1 MSLFL
6 SSREIKRFGWLGFQL
21 NKININQDGVSMKKM
36 SLPLVTATAAAI
48 FAGSFSGAV
57 FAEGKTV
64 GVSWKVFQE
73 ERWKRDEA
81 VIKEI
86 VEAAGNTY
94 ISADAQGSAAK
105 QLTDVESL
113 ISQGADVLLIVP
125 FDSEAILP
133 AVEQASAEGI
143 PMIAYDVQ
151 IEHPDSLY
159 VTFDNVGVGRLMAKT
174 MLESGQT
181 SGNFAFI
188 KGDPGDPNATFLYN
202 GIMEVLQP
210 NIDSGDIKN
219 VCDVFTDGWKPEN
232 AQRNMEQCLT
242 SQDNNVDAV
251 ISENDGMAGGA
262 VAALEAQGMAGSVPV
277 TGQDGDLAAINRV
290 ARGTQ
295 LVSVW
300 KDSRALGKVAAD
312 AALMLADGKSM
323 TDIPGTAPFSDGK
336 RGVEVTSIL
345 LAPTPITTTNISAVI
360 DAGWISKEKACE
372 GAQDGVD
379 GC

>member
-1 MSLFL
+1 M
-6 SSREIKRFGWLGFQL
+6 KRFATTLL
-21 NKININQDGVSMKKM
+21 SAAVM
-36 SLPLVTATAAAI
+36 SVAFTGT
-48 FAGSFSGAV
+48 V
-57 FAEGKTV
+57 MAEGKTV

-86 VEAAGNTY
+86 VEANGDKY
-94 ISADAQGSAAK
+94 ISADAQGSAGK

-113 ISQGADVLLIVP
+113 ISQGADVIMIVP

-151 IEHPDSLY
+151 IEHPDALY

-174 MLESGQT
+174 MLESGKT
-181 SGNFAFI
+181 EGNFAFI
-188 KGDPGDPNATFLYN
+188 KGDQGDPNATFLFE
-202 GIMEVLQP
+202 GIMEVLKE
-210 NIDSGDIKN
+210 NMDAGKINN
-219 VCDVFTDGWKPEN
+219 VCEVFTDGWKPEN

-242 SQDNNVDAV
+242 SQDNKIDAV
-251 ISENDGMAGGA
+251 VSQNDGMAGGA

-277 TGQDGDLAAINRV
+277 TGQDGDLAALNRV

-300 KDSRALGKVAAD
+300 KDSRALGKVAAE
-312 AALMLADGKSM
+312 AALMLADGKGLA
-323 TDIPGTAPFSDGK
+323 DIPGTAPFSGGK

-345 LAPTPITTTNISAVI
+345 LEPTAVTKDNMNVVI
-360 DAGWISKEKACE
+360 DAGWIEKDKACE
-372 GAQDGVD
+372 GAQDGVT

>member
-1 MSLFL
+1 
-6 SSREIKRFGWLGFQL
+6 
-21 NKININQDGVSMKKM
+21 MKK
-36 SLPLVTATAAAI
+36 LTTTLLGTAVLCAS
-48 FAGSFSGAV
+48 FAGTV
-57 FAEGKTV
+57 QAEGKTI

-81 VIKEI
+81 VIKGI
-86 VEAAGNTY
+86 VEANGDKY
-94 ISADAQGSAAK
+94 ISADAQGSAGK

-113 ISQGADVLLIVP
+113 ISQGADVLMIVP

-133 AVEQASAEGI
+133 AVEKASDEGI

-159 VTFDNVGVGRLMAKT
+159 ITFDNVGVGRLMAQT
-174 MLESGQT
+174 MLESGKT
-181 SGNFAFI
+181 EGNFAFI
-188 KGDPGDPNATFLYN
+188 KGDQGDPNATFLFE
-202 GIMEVLQP
+202 GIMEVLKE
-210 NIDSGDIKN
+210 NIDAGKIKN
-219 VCDVFTDGWKPEN
+219 VCEAFTDGWKPEN

-242 SQDNNVDAV
+242 SQDNKVDAV
-251 ISENDGMAGGA
+251 VSENDGMAGGV
-262 VAALEAQGMAGSVPV
+262 VAALEAQGMAGNVPV

-300 KDSRALGKVAAD
+300 KDSRALGKVAAE

-323 TDIPGTAPFSDGK
+323 SDVPNTAPFSGGK

-345 LAPTPITTTNISAVI
+345 LAPTAITKDNVNVVI
-360 DAGWISKEKACE
+360 DAGWIEKSKACE
-372 GAQDGVD
+372 GAMDGVA

>member
-1 MSLFL
+1 M
-6 SSREIKRFGWLGFQL
+6 
-21 NKININQDGVSMKKM
+21 NKIT
-36 SLPLVTATAAAI
+36 TALATTLMGSAILTAG
-48 FAGSFSGAV
+48 FTGTV
-57 FAEGKTV
+57 MAEGKTI

-81 VIKEI
+81 VIKGI
-86 VEAAGNTY
+86 VEANGDTY

-113 ISQGADVLLIVP
+113 ISQGADVLMIVP

-133 AVEQASAEGI
+133 AVEKASDEGI

-159 VTFDNVGVGRLMAKT
+159 ITFDNVGVGRLMAQT
-174 MLESGQT
+174 MLDSGQT
-181 SGNFAFI
+181 EGNFAFI
-188 KGDPGDPNATFLYN
+188 KGDQGDPNATFLFE
-202 GIMEVLQP
+202 GIMEVLGE
-210 NIDSGDIKN
+210 NIEAGKIKN
-219 VCDVFTDGWKPEN
+219 VCETFTDGWKPEN

-242 SQDNNVDAV
+242 SQNNKIDAV
-251 ISENDGMAGGA
+251 VSENDGMAGGV
-262 VAALEAQGMAGSVPV
+262 VAALEAQGMDGIPV

-300 KDSRALGKVAAD
+300 KDSRALGKVAAE

-323 TDIPGTAPFSDGK
+323 SDVPDTAPFSGGK

-345 LAPTPITTTNISAVI
+345 LAPTPITKDNVNVVI

-372 GAQDGVD
+372 GAMDGVG

>member
-1 MSLFL
+1 
-6 SSREIKRFGWLGFQL
+6 
-21 NKININQDGVSMKKM
+21 MKK
-36 SLPLVTATAAAI
+36 LTPALLGAAI
-48 FAGSFSGAV
+48 LTTASTGAV
-57 FAEGKTV
+57 FAEGKTI

-86 VEAAGNTY
+86 VEANGDTY

-113 ISQGADVLLIVP
+113 IAQGADVLMIVP
-125 FDSEAILP
+125 FDSEAIIP
-133 AVEQASAEGI
+133 AVEKASDEGI

-159 VTFDNVGVGRLMAKT
+159 ITFDNVGVGRLMAQT
-174 MLESGQT
+174 MLESGKT
-181 SGNFAFI
+181 EGNFAFI
-188 KGDPGDPNATFLYN
+188 KGDQGDPNATFLFE
-202 GIMEVLQP
+202 GIMEVLQE
-210 NIDSGDIKN
+210 NIDAGKINN
-219 VCDVFTDGWKPEN
+219 VCEAFTDGWKPEN

-242 SQDNNVDAV
+242 AQDNKVDAV
-251 ISENDGMAGGA
+251 VSENDGMAGGV
-262 VAALEAQGMAGSVPV
+262 VAALEAQGMAGNVPV

-300 KDSRALGKVAAD
+300 KDSRALGKVAAE

-323 TDIPGTAPFSDGK
+323 SDVPNTAPFSGGK
-336 RGVEVTSIL
+336 RGVEVVSIL
-345 LAPTPITTTNISAVI
+345 LAPTAITKDNMNVVI
-360 DAGWISKEKACE
+360 DAGWIEKDKACE
-372 GAQDGVD
+372 GAMDGVA

>member
-1 MSLFL
+1 
-6 SSREIKRFGWLGFQL
+6 
-21 NKININQDGVSMKKM
+21 MKKT
-36 SLPLVTATAAAI
+36 LLALTASALMGTIAAPAI
-48 FAGSFSGAV
+48 A
-57 FAEGKTV
+57 KDKII

-86 VEAAGNTY
+86 IEANGDQY
-94 ISADAQGSAAK
+94 ISADAQGSAGK

-113 ISQGADVLLIVP
+113 IAQGADVLMIVP

-159 VTFDNVGVGRLMAKT
+159 ITFDNVGVGRMMAQT
-174 MLESGQT
+174 MLDSGQT

-188 KGDPGDPNATFLYN
+188 KGDQGDPNATFLFE
-202 GIMEVLQP
+202 GIIEVLQP
-210 NIDSGDIKN
+210 NLDSGDIKN
-219 VCDVFTDGWKPEN
+219 VCEFFTDGWKPEG
-232 AQRNMEQCLT
+232 AQKNMEQCLT
-242 SQDNNVDAV
+242 SQDNKIDAV
-251 ISENDGMAGGA
+251 ISENDGMAGGV
-262 VAALEAQGMAGSVPV
+262 VAALDAQGMAGNVPV

-300 KDSRALGKVAAD
+300 KDSRALGKVAAE
-312 AALMLADGKSM
+312 AALMLADGKSL
-323 TDIPGTAPFSDGK
+323 TDVPNTAPFSGGK

-345 LAPTPITTTNISAVI
+345 LPPTPITTDNISAVI

>member
-1 MSLFL
+1 
-6 SSREIKRFGWLGFQL
+6 
-21 NKININQDGVSMKKM
+21 MKK
-36 SLPLVTATAAAI
+36 TATLLATALASSL
-48 FAGSFSGAV
+48 FAGSV
-57 FAEGKTV
+57 MAEGKTV

-81 VIKEI
+81 VIKKI
-86 VEAAGNTY
+86 VEANGDRY
-94 ISADAQGSAAK
+94 ISADAQGSAGK

-113 ISQGADVLLIVP
+113 ISQGADVIMIVP

-151 IEHPDSLY
+151 IEHPDALY
-159 VTFDNVGVGRLMAKT
+159 VTFDNVGVGRMMAQT
-174 MLESGQT
+174 MLDSGQT

-188 KGDPGDPNATFLYN
+188 KGDQGDPNATFLFE

-210 NIDSGDIKN
+210 AIDAGDIKN
-219 VCDVFTDGWKPEN
+219 VCETFTDGWKPEN
-232 AQRNMEQCLT
+232 AQKNMEQCLT
-242 SQDNNVDAV
+242 SQDNNIDAV
-251 ISENDGMAGGA
+251 ISENDGMAGGV
-262 VAALEAQGMAGSVPV
+262 VAALDAQGMAGIPV

-300 KDSRALGKVAAD
+300 KDSRALGTVAAE
-312 AALMLADGKSM
+312 AALMLANGTSLA
-323 TDIPGTAPFSDGK
+323 DIPDTAPFSGGK

-345 LAPTPITTTNISAVI
+345 LPPTPITQSNIDVVI
-360 DAGWISKEKACE
+360 DAGWIEKEKACE
-372 GAQDGVD
+372 GAVDGVS